1 MEKNNKTL
9 NVPNLRFPE
18 FSGEWEKGTLQS
30 VATLSKG
37 TGISKDQL
45 SEDGQ
50 PCILYGE
57 LYTKYKSEIID
68 VIISKTDIDSQKLV
82 RSQTNDVII
91 PCSGES
97 AVDIA
102 TARCV
107 KQSNVLLGGDLNII
121 RLKGEH
127 DGSFFAYQLNGK
139 RKYDIAKLAQGVSV
153 VHLYGEHLKGV
164 KVNYPSAAEQKK
176 ISSLLALIDQRIKTQ
191 KKIIEKYESL
201 IKGITDKVFY
211 APHVYFLRSFGTLYK
226 DAGEGGTPSTSNP
239 QYYENGTIPFIK
251 IDDLSKKY
259 LVAHKDCITELGL
272 KNSSAWLIP
281 TGSVIYSNGATI
293 GAISINTYPVST
305 KQGILGII
313 PNDSVCAEYLYY
325 LMTSKYFRKQVH
337 RIITEGTMKT
347 AYLKDINRILCP
359 VPDKNEQQSLAK
371 SISLVTRK
379 IETEKATLEAFILH
393 KRYLLSHLFI

>member
-1 MEKNNKTL
+1 M
-9 NVPNLRFPE
+9 RFPE

-107 KQSNVLLGGDLNII
+107 KQSDVLLGGDLNII

-139 RKYDIAKLAQGVSV
+139 RKYDIAKVAQGVSV

-164 KVNYPSAAEQKK
+164 KVDYPSAAEQKK
-176 ISSLLALIDQRIKTQ
+176 ISSLLALIDQRIETQ

-201 IKGITDKVFY
+201 IRGLCEQLTRQGTKNKAINECLDCHTSTLQESTVSGTGEYPVYGASGVCGYTNFNDVKDDGILIIKDGASVGTTYY
-211 APHVYFLRSFGTLYK
+211 ARGSYSHIGTLNRLTARKGVNLRYVYYCLKVMNFAPYK
-226 DAGEGGTPSTSNP
+226 TGLAIPHIYFKDYGKHRIWCPS
-239 QYYENGTIPFIK
+239 YEEQLHIANILTQ
-251 IDDLSKKY
+251 IDDKIHVEKSL
-259 LVAHKDCITELGL
+259 LEQL
-272 KNSSAWLIP
+272 NS
-281 TGSVIYSNGATI
+281 
-293 GAISINTYPVST
+293 
-305 KQGILGII
+305 Q
-313 PNDSVCAEYLYY
+313 
-325 LMTSKYFRKQVH
+325 
-337 RIITEGTMKT
+337 
-347 AYLKDINRILCP
+347 
-359 VPDKNEQQSLAK
+359 
-371 SISLVTRK
+371 
-379 IETEKATLEAFILH
+379 
-393 KRYLLSHLFI
+393 KRYMLNKLFI

>member
-1 MEKNNKTL
+1 M
-9 NVPNLRFPE
+9 RFPE

-107 KQSNVLLGGDLNII
+107 KQSDVLLGGDLNII

-139 RKYDIAKLAQGVSV
+139 RKYDIAKVTQGVSV

-164 KVNYPSAAEQKK
+164 KVDYPSAAEQKK
-176 ISSLLALIDQRIKTQ
+176 ISSLLALIDQRIETQ
-191 KKIIEKYESL
+191 KKIIEDLKKL
-201 IKGITDKVFY
+201 
-211 APHVYFLRSFGTLYK
+211 K
-226 DAGEGGTPSTSNP
+226 DAIRAKLFRHIESTCSVYDEIRNMLDYEQPSEYLVNSTEYSDNYQTPVLTANKAFILG
-239 QYYENGTIPFIK
+239 YTDETYGIYAKGDCIILDDFTMYVKYVTFPFKVKSSAIK
-251 IDDLSKKY
+251 ILIAKQHVDLYFMYEY
-259 LVAHKDCITELGL
+259 LLYLGL
-272 KNSSAWLIP
+272 VSEEHKRHYISEIEPMNIVSPSLETQKHIAL
-281 TGSVIYSNGATI
+281 TLQTI
-293 GAISINTYPVST
+293 S
-305 KQGILGII
+305 
-313 PNDSVCAEYLYY
+313 
-325 LMTSKYFRKQVH
+325 
-337 RIITEGTMKT
+337 
-347 AYLKDINRILCP
+347 
-359 VPDKNEQQSLAK
+359 
-371 SISLVTRK
+371 RK
-379 IETEKATLEAFILH
+379 IENATSFYGLLS
-393 KRYLLSHLFI
+393 KQKQYLLNQLFI

>member
-1 MEKNNKTL
+1 MEKNNKNL

-18 FSGEWEKGTLQS
+18 FSGEWDNGTLQS

-45 SEDGQ
+45 SEEGH

-57 LYTKYKSEIID
+57 LYTKYRSEIID
-68 VIISKTDIDSQKLV
+68 TIISKTDIDPKKLV
-82 RSQTNDVII
+82 RSQANDVII

-139 RKYDIAKLAQGVSV
+139 RKYDIAKVAQGVSV

-176 ISSLLALIDQRIKTQ
+176 TSSLLALIDQRIKTQ

-201 IKGITDKVFY
+201 IKGIRCNLLKFDSSVRICK
-211 APHVYFLRSFGTLYK
+211 LK
-226 DAGEGGTPSTSNP
+226 DICKITTGKLDANAMEEDGI
-239 QYYENGTIPFIK
+239 YPFFTC
-251 IDDLSKKY
+251 
-259 LVAHKDCITELGL
+259 AEEPFT
-272 KNSSAWLIP
+272 
-281 TGSVIYSNGATI
+281 
-293 GAISINTYPVST
+293 INTYAFDTEALLVSGNGANVGYVNYCNGKFNAYQRT
-305 KQGILGII
+305 YVLYDFSVDIHYVRYYMDAFLKQRIDQEKNIGNTPYIVLSTLADMKICI
-313 PNDSVCAEYLYY
+313 PSPTRQQDIC
-325 LMTSKYFRKQVH
+325 
-337 RIITEGTMKT
+337 RIIK
-347 AYLKDINRILCP
+347 A
-359 VPDKNEQQSLAK
+359 
-371 SISLVTRK
+371 
-379 IETEKATLEAFILH
+379 IETKLTLEKGLYNSHQQVKDFLLRTMFI
-393 KRYLLSHLFI
+393 